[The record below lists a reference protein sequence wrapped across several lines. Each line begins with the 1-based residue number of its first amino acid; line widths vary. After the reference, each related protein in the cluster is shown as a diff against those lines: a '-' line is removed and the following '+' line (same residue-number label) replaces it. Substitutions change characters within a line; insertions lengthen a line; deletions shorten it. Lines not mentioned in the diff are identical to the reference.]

1 MTDLDTLR
9 EALQTPVRP
18 DAGAGAPEPLDVGEV
33 ITRGRR
39 LRWRRRAGATTVAAC
54 VIAATVAAVTGAG
67 HAGSRPLRT
76 VPPPLGGGR
85 STPSAT
91 PSPAPSAPPAPAG
104 KVVPAGT
111 TGSDGGLVFY
121 VFKIGMSAPPGT
133 RFGIV
138 AAHRDAAGRLVP
150 AAEANE
156 TSGPGTTA
164 GFHAIEAPMSVGS
177 PGTVIPEFGYYTGPA
192 ATITGTENGHLV
204 AARIAPWSLDPDVV
218 IFWFPTTAK
227 AGGGP
232 VQNLTAR
239 GKAGQRLPA
248 GQPAAGSG

>member
-54 VIAATVAAVTGAG
+54 VIAATVAAVTGPG

-91 PSPAPSAPPAPAG
+91 PSPAPSAPAPAG